1 MELNL
6 KLAFSRLLPLGRW
19 GMVLVFMLLL
29 ITAVNL
35 IGLGVQGFGQ
45 TTAESLMG
53 WVKNPL
59 VGLLVGI
66 LATALVQSSGL
77 TIALLVGLV
86 AGGFSIGLAIPVVM
100 GANIGTTVT
109 NTLVSLGQAKTGE
122 AFQRSFAA
130 ATVHDFF
137 NFFTVLILFPL
148 ELWLH
153 PLQYWSGQCV
163 SLVTIGTAHAPIL
176 TAILHN
182 LPNPFYITIAP
193 VTHGVQGL
201 WDCLPEPWNHSG
213 LLVTGLILMVLSLP
227 LLSRH
232 LQHLILAPQTQSLQ
246 ERGIWRSGWS
256 TLGMGALIT
265 ALVHSSSA
273 TTSLMVPLAGS
284 GVLTLAQ
291 IYPFTLGANIGTCM
305 TGLLVAASLPP
316 ALLPAGLQIGLV
328 HLFYNCG
335 GVLCFYV
342 IPGLRSL
349 PPLAASSLAALASD
363 HKALAAGY
371 VGGLFFGLP
380 LLLLTWLRLP
390 S

>member
-6 KLAFSRLLPLGRW
+6 KLVFSRLLPLGRW
-19 GMVLVFMLLL
+19 GVVLVLMLLL
-29 ITAVNL
+29 VTAVNL

-45 TTAESLMG
+45 TTAAALMQ

-77 TIALLVGLV
+77 IIALLVGLV
-86 AGGFSIGLAIPVVM
+86 AGGFSLSLAIPVVM

-109 NTLVSLGQAKTGE
+109 NTLVSLGQAKTGA

-137 NFFTVLILFPL
+137 NFFTVLLLFPL
-148 ELWLH
+148 EQWLH
-153 PLQYWSGQCV
+153 PLEYWSGQCV
-163 SLVTIGTAHAPIL
+163 RWL
-176 TAILHN
+176 TASPAHPSWLTSIP
-182 LPNPFYITIAP
+182 LPNPLQATIAP

-201 WDCLPEPWNHSG
+201 WNSLPEPWNHSG
-213 LLVTGLILMVLSLP
+213 LLVTGLILMVFSLP

-232 LQHLILAPQTQSLQ
+232 LQHLILDPQSQTWQD
-246 ERGIWRSGWS
+246 GGVWGSGWS
-256 TLGMGALIT
+256 TLGMGVLIT
-265 ALVHSSSA
+265 TLVHSSSA

-284 GVLTLAQ
+284 GALTLAQ

-305 TGLLVAASLPP
+305 TGLLVAASLPA
-316 ALLPAGLQIGLV
+316 ALLPAGLQLGLV

-335 GVLCFYV
+335 GVLCFYG

-349 PPLAASSLAALASD
+349 PPLAANSLAALASD
-363 HKALAAGY
+363 RKALAAGY

>member
-1 MELNL
+1 M
-6 KLAFSRLLPLGRW
+6 KLVFARWLSRW
-19 GMVLVFMLLL
+19 GMVLGLMVLL

-45 TTAESLMG
+45 TTAASLMQ

-77 TIALLVGLV
+77 IIALLVGLV
-86 AGGFSIGLAIPVVM
+86 AGGFSLSLAIPVVM

-148 ELWLH
+148 EQWLH
-153 PLQYWSGQCV
+153 PLESWSGWCV
-163 SLVTIGTAHAPIL
+163 RGL
-176 TAILHN
+176 TANTAQSDRFPSLFQH
-182 LPNPFYITIAP
+182 LPNPLHGTIAP
-193 VTHGVQGL
+193 VTQAIQAL
-201 WDCLPEPWNHSG
+201 WDGLPAPWNHGG
-213 LLVTGLILMVLSLP
+213 LLLTGVLLIVFSLP

-232 LQHLILAPQTQSLQ
+232 LQHLILDPKTQAWQ
-246 ERGIWRSGWS
+246 DGGTIGIWRSGWS
-256 TLGMGALIT
+256 TLAMGALIT
-265 ALVHSSSA
+265 ALVQSSSA
-273 TTSLMVPLAGS
+273 TTSLMIPLAGS
-284 GVLTLAQ
+284 GALTLAQ

-305 TGLLVAASLPP
+305 TGLLVAGSLPP
-316 ALLPAGLQIGLV
+316 DLLPAGLQIGLV

-335 GVLCFYV
+335 GVFCFYA

-363 HKALAAGY
+363 RKALAAGY

-380 LLLLTWLRLP
+380 LLLLAWLRLP
-390 S
+390 T